1 MPHPNSD
8 DEPITTTSLKK
19 AYEEMNR
26 AYYDNSEPPSFNAFR
41 EEIRDL
47 GYFEIAY
54 SLRVKRKP

>member
-26 AYYDNSEPPSFNAFR
+26 AYYDNSEPPS
-41 EEIRDL
+41 RDL